1 MVALRCCSE
10 ALIPAERASANLV
23 PVVRK
28 LLLQRL
34 ENLDGRVTASQARRD
49 MRIGVDH
56 DALGLAPAQNLLYR
70 LGSVCNSIFRRLLV
84 GLLDGREHN
93 QPVLEPAFLSTVR
106 ERLRFF
112 DCFLFGLILE
122 LVSMYQE

>member
-1 MVALRCCSE
+1 RVALRCYRE
-10 ALIPAERASANLV
+10 ALVAAKRASADFV

-28 LLLQRL
+28 LLLQSL
-34 ENLDGRVTASQARRD
+34 ENLDGRVSASQARGD
-49 MRIGVDH
+49 VGVGVDH
-56 DALGLAPAQNLLYR
+56 HALGLEPAQNLLYR
-70 LGSVCNSIFRRLLV
+70 LGSVCNSVLRRLLV

-112 DCFLFGLILE
+112 DCLLFGLVLE
-122 LVSMYQE
+122 LVSMY